1 MEPGVNQRLTLG
13 FRPGYLEPQLKPGLM
28 FTFIFIF
35 SFIFKLFMFHI
46 LVLNGSSSSFYGVSL
61 PWSCDLFLFFKI
73 LIFLKTTYDVM
84 TSYEHH

>member
-1 MEPGVNQRLTLG
+1 
-13 FRPGYLEPQLKPGLM
+13 
-28 FTFIFIF
+28 
-35 SFIFKLFMFHI
+35 MFHI
-46 LVLNGSSSSFYGVSL
+46 FVLNGSSSSFYGVSL